1 MVPRKKQPFKRDL
14 LLLILVCMLLQGCAS
29 MMEAKNGAGIYLK
42 QVAKELKQEFQNIKK
57 IGTADFARRALNYKE
72 GSGLAVEIN
81 SFSVS
86 PAEVKRGEAVT
97 INVEYAIAGAD
108 DKGIDVNERKDLW
121 YDNREIAQLGSVKF
135 TRENGIWES
144 KTSFKVPD
152 TAQVGKY
159 KIKQSINGDG
169 VNLQTVGFFKVTP

>member
-1 MVPRKKQPFKRDL
+1 MKKQLFKQVVL
-14 LLLILVCMLLQGCAS
+14 LVFLGCIVLLLQGCIS
-29 MMEAKNGAGIYLK
+29 MTEAQKGVSEWFA
-42 QVAKELKQEFQNIKK
+42 QVKQELQQEYQNIKK
-57 IGTADFARRALNYKE
+57 IGDEKFAKKSMDYAE
-72 GSGLAVEIN
+72 GSGLAVEII

-86 PAEVKRGEAVT
+86 PAKVKKGEAVT

-108 DKGIDVNERKDLW
+108 EKGIHINERKDLW
-121 YDNREIAQLGSVKF
+121 YSNTEIAQLGSIKF

-152 TAQVGKY
+152 TAQAGNY

-169 VNLQTVGFFKVTP
+169 INLQSVGYFKVTP